1 MRCFDSRSR
10 LFADGTDRIKQKRG
24 IEQLTKL
31 DEVRSVCEKKKMMLQ
46 RLQPHQHDEL
56 AKLLHAS
63 LDAWHRARLNVDR
76 FGTEWEPF
84 RLTVDVYEALDPGC
98 CVVAVDDAGALI
110 GSAFFH
116 PRETHVGVGV
126 VTVLPSAFGRGVGR
140 ALMEEILRVAEGK
153 PLRLVSSA
161 MNLDSFSLYTRLGF
175 VPQMM
180 LQSMTMHVP
189 AAGLP
194 GAGSRMRAATMA
206 DVPRIA
212 DYEFRMNGIRKE
224 KDYRFFVENKS
235 GCWRLSVIE
244 KPDGALAGFLAASA
258 LPTDNMLGQGLA
270 DDEAT
275 MLELL
280 RTTMDRHF
288 RGQTVAF
295 ILPSQR
301 SALVQQAYA
310 WGARN
315 RETNILSVLGEA
327 PAMRGI
333 TLPTFLPESG

>member
-1 MRCFDSRSR
+1 MN
-10 LFADGTDRIKQKRG
+10 
-24 IEQLTKL
+24 LT
-31 DEVRSVCEKKKMMLQ
+31 
-46 RLQPHQHDEL
+46 RLQPNQHDEL

-63 LDAWHRARLNVDR
+63 LDVWHRTRLNVAR

-98 CVVAVDDAGALI
+98 CVVATDESGSLI

-126 VTVLPSAFGRGVGR
+126 VTVHPTAFGRGVGR
-140 ALMEEILRVAEGK
+140 ALMEEIIRAADGK

-180 LQSMTMHVP
+180 LQSMTLNVP
-189 AAGLP
+189 ADGFP
-194 GAGSRMRAATMA
+194 GASTRVRKARMA
-206 DVPRIA
+206 DATAIA
-212 DYEFRMNGIRKE
+212 DFEFRLNGIRKE
-224 KDYRFFVENKS
+224 KDYRFFLENHS
-235 GCWRLSVIE
+235 GCWRLAIIE
-244 KPDGALAGFLAASA
+244 RDDGRIAGFLAASA
-258 LPTDNMLGQGLA
+258 LPTDNMIGQGVA
-270 DDEAT
+270 EDEST

-280 RTTMDRHF
+280 QFMMDQHF
-288 RGQTVAF
+288 RGQSVAF
-295 ILPSQR
+295 ILPSAR
-301 SALVQQAYA
+301 SLLVKQAYA

-315 RETNILSVLGEA
+315 RETNVLSVLGEA
-327 PAMRGI
+327 PAMSGI

>member
-1 MRCFDSRSR
+1 M
-10 LFADGTDRIKQKRG
+10 K
-24 IEQLTKL
+24 
-31 DEVRSVCEKKKMMLQ
+31 LQ
-46 RLQPHQHDEL
+46 RLQPHEYDES

-76 FGTEWEPF
+76 FGTAWEPF

-98 CVVAVDDAGALI
+98 CVVAVDESGALA

-126 VTVLPSAFGRGVGR
+126 VTVHPAAFGRGVGR
-140 ALMEEILRVAEGK
+140 AMMEEIVRIADGK

-180 LQSMTMHVP
+180 LQSMTMNVP
-189 AAGLP
+189 ADGFP
-194 GAGSRMRAATMA
+194 GAGTRMRVATME

-212 DYEFRMNGIRKE
+212 DFEFRMNGIRKE

-244 KPDGALAGFLAASA
+244 KEDGTLAGFLAASA
-258 LPTDNMLGQGLA
+258 LPTDNMLGQGVA
-270 DDEAT
+270 EDEAT

-280 RTTMDRHF
+280 RGTMDRHF
-288 RGQTVAF
+288 RGQAVAF
-295 ILPSQR
+295 ILPSKC
-301 SALVQQAYA
+301 SSLVQRAYA

-315 RETNILSVLGEA
+315 RETNLLSVLGDA
-327 PAMRGI
+327 PPMRGV